1 MKRKFI
7 AYAML
12 PILGA
17 GILGMSA
24 ANAHPLFGVGSKA
37 TPEEIATRQQDMFQ
51 KQADLLG
58 ISVDK
63 IKEGWA
69 SGKDIMQIAEENGVT
84 KDQLKQKMKDAA
96 AAQMKTELQ
105 ALVTKGVIT
114 QAQAD
119 QRLKVMQEKA
129 AGKGGVANR
138 FGGARRGAGGLF

>member
-1 MKRKFI
+1 
-7 AYAML
+7 
-12 PILGA
+12 
-17 GILGMSA
+17 
-24 ANAHPLFGVGSKA
+24 
-37 TPEEIATRQQDMFQ
+37 
-51 KQADLLG
+51 
-58 ISVDK
+58 
-63 IKEGWA
+63 
-69 SGKDIMQIAEENGVT
+69 
-84 KDQLKQKMKDAA
+84 MKDAA